1 MTQHGW
7 LGRSQTRTVVL
18 ANRDRVGRAL
28 EFLARGLGS
37 FVDRNMA
44 AFLPTGRDWLQ
55 VMIERA
61 APDGRQLKMT
71 RSDARVLLRVI
82 WENPRAFQ
90 ESLSRLE
97 LAYARE
103 ITEVA
108 NQWAHLEPF
117 SDADTIRALD
127 TMVRM
132 LRAAGAE
139 DEASH
144 VSTLLPG
151 NDGQVLADDD
161 SLAEVDASLA
171 SGPTVSKRAG
181 HPDPA
186 VRRTVS
192 AERVRGCGVAEF
204 RDRDADY
211 LCWVGT
217 HRSGYVINIGRS
229 GRGSAVIHHASCGAI
244 TSRAP
249 FTDSCMKV
257 CSESLGQLDAWA
269 VRQNGIVAQRCGIC
283 HPPASSALGAAAV
296 SQEPTGITGGSDAT
310 RLQRNARS
318 EAEAQGR
325 KASKYDALRDFLTK
339 TDAAPITLTFTQVD
353 QLIGNLP
360 RSARLYHLWW
370 GNDDPSHHH
379 CRSWGDAGYIAQAD
393 LKGQTVTFIP
403 RPR

>member
-1 MTQHGW
+1 M
-7 LGRSQTRTVVL
+7 V
-18 ANRDRVGRAL
+18 
-28 EFLARGLGS
+28 
-37 FVDRNMA
+37 

-82 WENPRAFQ
+82 WENPRAFR

-117 SDADTIRALD
+117 SDVDTIRALD

-132 LRAAGAE
+132 LRAAGAK

-144 VSTLLPG
+144 LSTLLPG
-151 NDGQVLADDD
+151 NDGQVLADDET
-161 SLAEVDASLA
+161 LAEFDASIA
-171 SGPTVSKRAG
+171 SGPTVTKRAG

-186 VRRTVS
+186 VRRTVG
-192 AERVRGCGVAEF
+192 AERVRGWAVAEF
-204 RDRDADY
+204 RDRDADH
-211 LCWVGT
+211 LSWVAM

-229 GRGSAVIHHASCGAI
+229 GRGSAVIHDASCGTI

-249 FTDSCMKV
+249 FTDSDMKV
-257 CSESLGQLDAWA
+257 CSESLGQLDASA

-283 HPPASSALGAAAV
+283 HPLASSALGAAAV
-296 SQEPTGITGGSDAT
+296 SLEPPSNADRSEAT
-310 RLQRNARS
+310 RIQRNARS
-318 EAEAQGR
+318 EADSQGSQP
-325 KASKYDALRDFLTK
+325 SKYDALRDFLTRR
-339 TDAAPITLTFTQVD
+339 DAAPITLTFMQVD

-370 GNDDPSHHH
+370 RNDDPSHHH
-379 CRSWGDAGYIAQAD
+379 CRSWGDAGYNAQAD
-393 LKGQTVTFIP
+393 LKEQTVTFLP